1 MNENNRVEYKLE
13 LNPDVDIEK
22 EVIAFLNYKEGGFIY
37 IGIDKDG
44 NAVGVSNIDDCM
56 LRLKDRLKNN
66 ILPSAMGLFDIAQEK
81 KDGADLIKVTI
92 ASGSE
97 KPYFKPKYGMTSKGC
112 FIRVGSAVEP
122 MSKQQIEYLFSKR
135 TRNSIGRIV
144 SNRQDLSFEQLRIY
158 YDERGKR
165 LNDNFKRSL
174 ELVTNE
180 DKYNYVAYLLSDE
193 NGNSMKVAKYSS
205 LNRCELE
212 ENNEYG
218 YCSLIK
224 STKSIL
230 LKLEVEN
237 KTISKITP
245 LERID
250 IPLWNRVALREAV
263 INAIVHNDYSF
274 EVPPKFEIF
283 PDRLEITSYGTIP
296 ESMTTEDF
304 FAGVSIP
311 RNKEL
316 MRIYRDLELVESLG
330 SGVPRILE
338 VYGKQCYMFS
348 DNFIRLILPISI
360 DNKNS
365 TKSALSRHQ
374 VGTKSGIDNSQIH
387 KILKLCE
394 TACSITEIMKYMGF
408 KDRTKFR
415 RNYIYPLIEEGLV
428 ESTIPTKPNS
438 KNQKYRLTTKGLEL
452 INNVDNQNDL

>member
-44 NAVGVSNIDDCM
+44 NAVGVSKIDDCM

-212 ENNEYG
+212 ENNE
-218 YCSLIK
+218 
-224 STKSIL
+224 
-230 LKLEVEN
+230 
-237 KTISKITP
+237 
-245 LERID
+245 
-250 IPLWNRVALREAV
+250 
-263 INAIVHNDYSF
+263 
-274 EVPPKFEIF
+274 
-283 PDRLEITSYGTIP
+283 
-296 ESMTTEDF
+296 
-304 FAGVSIP
+304 
-311 RNKEL
+311 
-316 MRIYRDLELVESLG
+316 LG

-338 VYGKQCYMFS
+338 VYDKQCYMFS

>member
-1 MNENNRVEYKLE
+1 MKENNRVEYKLE
-13 LNPDVDIEK
+13 LNSDVDIEN
-22 EVIAFLNYKEGGFIY
+22 EVIAFLNYKDGGFIY
-37 IGIDKDG
+37 IGIDRDG
-44 NAVGVSNIDDCM
+44 NVVGVSNIDDCM
-56 LRLKDRLKNN
+56 LKLKDRLKNN
-66 ILPSAMGLFDIAQEK
+66 ISPSAMGLFDIAQERIE
-81 KDGADLIKVTI
+81 DVDIIKITV

-112 FIRVGSAVEP
+112 YVRVGSAVEP
-122 MSKQQIEYLFSKR
+122 MSQQQIERLFSKR

-158 YDERGKR
+158 YDEKGKR
-165 LNDNFKRSL
+165 LNNNFKRSL
-174 ELVTNE
+174 ELVTDD

-193 NGNSMKVAKYSS
+193 NSNSMKVAKYSS

-245 LERID
+245 MERVD
-250 IPLWNRVALREAV
+250 TPLWNRVALREAV

-296 ESMTTEDF
+296 ESMTTDDF

-338 VYGKQCYMFS
+338 VYGKQCYIFS
-348 DNFIRLILPISI
+348 DNFIRIILPVSI
-360 DNKNS
+360 NENGTMMAPS
-365 TKSALSRHQ
+365 GHQ
-374 VGTKSGIDNSQIH
+374 VVTNLGFSDAQLQT
-387 KILKLCE
+387 ILKHCE
-394 TACSITEIMKYMGF
+394 NSCAITELMQYLGF

-415 RNYIYPLIEEGLV
+415 RNYIYPLIREGLIKL
-428 ESTIPTKPNS
+428 TIPNKPNS
-438 KNQKYRLTTKGLEL
+438 KNQKYQLTSKGVKL
-452 INNVDNQNDL
+452 IYNIENQEK